1 MTYSSSLPPASAM
14 PRALAEE
21 AHQRIISM
29 IFEGVL
35 KSGDLLQEAALG
47 EVFGMSR
54 TPVREAI
61 KRLES
66 EGLAV
71 VEGRF
76 TRVRNVTPADVEE
89 VFFLRLELESQAARF
104 AVRIPPAQ
112 IDAMEAKVRQ
122 LMISDPTVND
132 LHRQTDYEFHALL
145 GREFGNS
152 AVMQTIAALH
162 RRTCIFDHTQVPE
175 RFLVGCKEHLDI
187 LDAVR
192 SGNADIVEQRLRTH
206 LEHARDAVLNRL
218 RPRGVA

>member
-1 MTYSSSLPPASAM
+1 
-14 PRALAEE
+14 
-21 AHQRIISM
+21 
-29 IFEGVL
+29 
-35 KSGDLLQEAALG
+35 
-47 EVFGMSR
+47 
-54 TPVREAI
+54 
-61 KRLES
+61 
-66 EGLAV
+66 
-71 VEGRF
+71 
-76 TRVRNVTPADVEE
+76 VRNVTPADVEE